1 MSCPSPSPSPASSSP
16 ASDFDAS
23 VYLRSSS
30 PPKPKLDSSTQAQV
44 VHTSSDSDDDLCGPH
59 QDCCG
64 GSYSNGVFNTCV
76 KRLGKRGGFQHARG
90 QVCLSQHKY
99 IQCAT
104 CQNVAHVG
112 CWVPTGKG
120 LYMLPSSGMTFHC
133 NTCARKDQQPATL
146 LQSPSVAQGTTKDQ
160 GTTKESTLR
169 TFCSEFELRKHFK
182 ACNWGVSHS
191 TDTRI
196 YYHCLGRTCAVK
208 FKAKKWPDD
217 SWTISNAPTC
227 HSCSAPALPNLTS
240 LVTLKDNLSEALIQ
254 EVERLGVT
262 RSFRSKQIQH
272 HVLQQESVLIDT
284 KLIHNIVYRVRQ
296 KLFGHQADMIYL
308 LEQQKVAVMCLCTQH
323 SVVLMLVTAWL
334 RWSLVYTSTFQFIIS
349 AVEQLCTQAFLQFV
363 PNASTSGTS
372 IVGRHIRTRYRK
384 WLSQVAIAI
393 W

>member
-1 MSCPSPSPSPASSSP
+1 MSCPSSSPASSSP

-23 VYLRSSS
+23 VYLATFLRRSSS
-30 PPKPKLDSSTQAQV
+30 PPKLDLSTQAQV
-44 VHTSSDSDDDLCGPH
+44 VHGSCPTSSYSDEDLCGPH

-112 CWVPTGKG
+112 CWVPTCKG

-133 NTCARKDQQPATL
+133 NTCARKDQQPSTL
-146 LQSPSVAQGTTKDQ
+146 LQSPSAQGTTKDQSSVSQ

-169 TFCSEFELRKHFK
+169 TFCSEFDLRKHFK

-191 TDTRI
+191 TKTRI
-196 YYHCLGRTCAVK
+196 YYHCMGGTCAVK
-208 FKAKKWPDD
+208 FKAKKADD
-217 SWTISNAPTC
+217 DTWTISNAPKC
-227 HSCSAPALPNLTS
+227 HSCSAPELPQLTS

-272 HVLQQESVLIDT
+272 HVFQQERVLIDT

-308 LEQQKVAVMCLCTQH
+308 LEQQKVAVMCLCTQQLRTTLLH
-323 SVVLMLVTAWL
+323 SVVLMLVTGWL

-349 AVEQLCTQAFLQFV
+349 AVEQLCTQAFL
-363 PNASTSGTS
+363 
-372 IVGRHIRTRYRK
+372 
-384 WLSQVAIAI
+384 
-393 W
+393 

>member
-1 MSCPSPSPSPASSSP
+1 MACPSPSPASSSP
-16 ASDFDAS
+16 ASDFDPS
-23 VYLRSSS
+23 VYLRTSSS
-30 PPKPKLDSSTQAQV
+30 PPKLDSSTEAQV
-44 VHTSSDSDDDLCGPH
+44 VHGTCSTSSDLDEDLCGPH
-59 QDCCG
+59 EDCCG
-64 GSYSNGVFNTCV
+64 GSYINGVFNTCV

-133 NTCARKDQQPATL
+133 NTCARKDQQPSTL

-160 GTTKESTLR
+160 SSVSQRTTKESTLR
-169 TFCSEFELRKHFK
+169 TFCSEFELSKHFK

-191 TDTRI
+191 TNARI
-196 YYHCLGRTCAVK
+196 YYHCLGGTCAVK
-208 FKAKKWPDD
+208 FKAKKLPDD

-272 HVLQQESVLIDT
+272 HVLQQERVLIDT
-284 KLIHNIVYRVRQ
+284 KLIHNIVYRVRR
-296 KLFGHQADMIYL
+296 KLFGEHADMIYL
-308 LEQQKVAVMCLCTQH
+308 LEQQKVRVQCFICLCTQALLP
-323 SVVLMLVTAWL
+323 SFVLILVKGWL
-334 RWSLVYTSTFQFIIS
+334 
-349 AVEQLCTQAFLQFV
+349 C
-363 PNASTSGTS
+363 
-372 IVGRHIRTRYRK
+372 
-384 WLSQVAIAI
+384 
-393 W
+393 